1 MEFKSQ
7 EDRLTAIKQAT
18 TALGAAYG
26 ELKFKEHMLTEMKQS
41 FVSGASNNASKNP
54 DPVAEV
60 KPEPKVEVKSKTAP
74 AKKPAAKKAEPKPEP
89 ETVTEITAELV
100 VEEAYDGLAETVD
113 CPISSATEL
122 RQVMLDRF
130 NDSGRSAEVQAA
142 LKAALTASTGVEK
155 VMDVTPDQIPDAYA
169 AIMAVEA

>member
-74 AKKPAAKKAEPKPEP
+74 AKKPTAKKAEVEVVE
-89 ETVTEITAELV
+89 ETVTESTAEV
-100 VEEAYDGLAETVD
+100 IEEAYDGLAETEE

>member
-100 VEEAYDGLAETVD
+100 VEAYDGLAETEE